1 MERQCKG
8 QGKVKARQLERQW
21 KGNAKAR
28 GRLRQDS
35 WKGRGKAPNFRNG
48 DRTVVE
54 LEALPGSQAC
64 RPGAVVASQT
74 AGKQERNRIE
84 SFKYF
89 AAEIMSTVTIQ
100 RLAMCCDAGLR
111 HGQQARIP
119 AGLWTASQTA
129 LSAAG
134 PRKTAPSA

>member
-1 MERQCKG
+1 MERQCKS
-8 QGKVKARQLERQW
+8 QGKVKARQLERQR
-21 KGNAKAR
+21 KGTELQER
-28 GRLRQDS
+28 RQDG
-35 WKGRGKAPNFRNG
+35 GRARSLAG
-48 DRTVVE
+48 V
-54 LEALPGSQAC
+54 PGL
-64 RPGAVVASQT
+64 RAVVASQT

-100 RLAMCCDAGLR
+100 RLGMCCDAGLR